1 MPRLLPLVL
10 LCWMLPP
17 PTAAQTL
24 EQRITAVGTGTVRL
38 NFAAR
43 AGVCGDG
50 LHHIGMVDADDEW
63 EEDCRPQL
71 VRVALQ
77 LRNGVVTAVRSY
89 VGGRWRPHPGVA
101 DLGTVRPQDA
111 ADYFVSLVERRKD
124 ISGDPLLPAVLADS
138 VIVWPSLLGLA
149 RNPKLPAKIR
159 RTAVFWLAQTAG
171 AAATGSL
178 DSIAGDSTGDLEI
191 RKQAVFALSQRP
203 RNEGV
208 PALLSIARSSPD
220 PELRRSA
227 IFWLGQSQD
236 PRALALFEELL
247 R

>member
-1 MPRLLPLVL
+1 MRTLLPVML
-10 LCWMLPP
+10 LCWMLPRQ
-17 PTAAQTL
+17 TAAQTL
-24 EQRITAVGTGTVRL
+24 EQRIAVMGSGTVRL

-43 AGVCGDG
+43 AGACGDG
-50 LHHIGMVDADDEW
+50 PHQIRMADADDDW

-77 LRNGVVTAVRSY
+77 LRSGVVIGVRSY
-89 VGGRWRPHPGVA
+89 VGGRWRPRPGA
-101 DLGTVRPQDA
+101 AELGTVPSQEA
-111 ADYFVSLVERRKD
+111 ADYFISLAEERSD

-138 VIVWPSLLGLA
+138 VTVWPSLVRVA
-149 RNPKLPAKIR
+149 RNPKLPAKLR

-178 DSIAGDSTGDLEI
+178 DSIAEDSTGDREI

-203 RNEGV
+203 HNEGV
-208 PALLSIARSSPD
+208 PALLRIARNNPD